1 MASADAGSSPAARA
15 SPSTSARLPLA
26 RSSLPA
32 PASLPPALRAP
43 ERPGEP
49 DEARVDSLSVEAPL
63 RRSLAPPER
72 GDPGP
77 ESDGLAE
84 RPRRRGG
91 QPARAPRGD
100 AARPLRPR
108 RGEREAALW
117 AAPLAG
123 ASLSRRASREAAPSA

>member
-1 MASADAGSSPAARA
+1 MASAEAGSSPAPGA

-26 RSSLPA
+26 RSSLPALPA

-49 DEARVDSLSVEAPL
+49 DEAREDSRSVEAPL
-63 RRSLAPPER
+63 RGSLAPPER
-72 GDPGP
+72 GDPGLEP
-77 ESDGLAE
+77 DALAE

-91 QPARAPRGD
+91 QPARAARGD

-108 RGEREAALW
+108 RGEREAAL
-117 AAPLAG
+117 
-123 ASLSRRASREAAPSA
+123 